1 MAVACSTSHPLIC
14 KKSGMIQDKVVLQAK
29 RMRRGHLQAPKLG
42 DWKGIFGRLVRSI
55 ARVLGTGTSP
65 QVWIHSVWMKIH
77 FEHLKMW
84 ANDYCYCIIPKP
96 EMKVRIPKNEA
107 MIWGQRVATIGPEKS
122 PPPTKAPI
130 KNVISLAAFEGP
142 AFFATSYNPN
152 QWFANMAE

>member
-29 RMRRGHLQAPKLG
+29 DAEGSSPSPETWRLERNFWSFGTIDCAGARYGYLPPSLDPQRLNENSLRTSKDVGKWLLLLYNSETRNEGEDSKKTKPWFG
-42 DWKGIFGRLVRSI
+42 GKG
-55 ARVLGTGTSP
+55 
-65 QVWIHSVWMKIH
+65 
-77 FEHLKMW
+77 
-84 ANDYCYCIIPKP
+84 
-96 EMKVRIPKNEA
+96 
-107 MIWGQRVATIGPEKS
+107 VATIGPEKS